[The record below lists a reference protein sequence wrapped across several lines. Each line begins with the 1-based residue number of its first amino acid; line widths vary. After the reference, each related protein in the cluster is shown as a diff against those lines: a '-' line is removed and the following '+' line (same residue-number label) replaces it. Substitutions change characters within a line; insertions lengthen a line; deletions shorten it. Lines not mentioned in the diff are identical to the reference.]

1 MVNKP
6 GRAISEVFISRPQPQ
21 AGKLAVLVEALGLE
35 AIVQPAF
42 RFARVDLAAEQ
53 PEALEEMRAASS
65 PLLVFTST
73 RSAVHGL
80 AQLPVQTLQD
90 ARVVAIGPATARA
103 LGAAGLR
110 LALTPGD
117 AYTSEAL
124 LARLAGQRAG
134 RSGRCAYIIAA
145 PGGREKL
152 AEGLQQL
159 GWKVRVL
166 MVYRAQPFEIDP
178 AVLQALGSATAPL
191 SVWTSANA
199 MESLAQR
206 LPATAWQRLCRG
218 EWLVISERLRE
229 QARVYAAGKIH
240 LAAGPGNADILR
252 SIRALL

>member
-21 AGKLAVLVEALGLE
+21 AGELAVEVEALGLE

-42 RFARVDLAAEQ
+42 RFARVDLATEQ
-53 PEALEEMRAASS
+53 PEALEEVHSVSS

-73 RSAVHGL
+73 RSVVHGL
-80 AQLPVQTLQD
+80 AQLSAETLQ
-90 ARVVAIGPATARA
+90 AAQVVAIGPATARA

-124 LARLAGQRAG
+124 LTRLAGQRAG
-134 RSGRCAYIIAA
+134 RCGRCAYIIAA
-145 PGGREKL
+145 PGGRQKL

-166 MVYRAQPFEIDP
+166 MVYRAQPLEIDP
-178 AVLQALGSATAPL
+178 AVPQALRSATALL

-199 MESLAQR
+199 IESLARR
-206 LPATAWQRLCRG
+206 LPSTAWQRLCRG

-240 LAAGPGNADILR
+240 LAAGPGNTDILH
-252 SIRALL
+252 SIRSVL